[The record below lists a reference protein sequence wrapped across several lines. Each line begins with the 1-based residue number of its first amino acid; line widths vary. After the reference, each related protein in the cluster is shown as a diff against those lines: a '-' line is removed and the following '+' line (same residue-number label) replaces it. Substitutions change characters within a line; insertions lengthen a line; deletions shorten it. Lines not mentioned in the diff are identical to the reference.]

1 MLELCPQSETPI
13 LVAEYKWTCQ
23 LILSNIVF
31 SDDRDKLGHK
41 PVPEA
46 IHTTA
51 SNIAEYHVTSASKKA
66 DFCMYLDPMQ
76 DDFAQVSDTIDAP
89 KNIFPLGIF
98 NRTNLAPL
106 SDSPI
111 AVGIEIKKTGE
122 RWENAKLQME
132 VWMAA
137 HWQFLWQLLLR
148 KRAQELATSDEMRW
162 SLPDFITG
170 IIIQRHDWHL
180 IITTPEGDKTLFW
193 QKKNL
198 GDTSNS
204 MGIYKII
211 YNLELLRQWAQEE
224 YYR

>member
-1 MLELCPQSETPI
+1 
-13 LVAEYKWTCQ
+13 
-23 LILSNIVF
+23 
-31 SDDRDKLGHK
+31 
-41 PVPEA
+41 
-46 IHTTA
+46 
-51 SNIAEYHVTSASKKA
+51 
-66 DFCMYLDPMQ
+66 MQ

-198 GDTSNS
+198 GDTSSS